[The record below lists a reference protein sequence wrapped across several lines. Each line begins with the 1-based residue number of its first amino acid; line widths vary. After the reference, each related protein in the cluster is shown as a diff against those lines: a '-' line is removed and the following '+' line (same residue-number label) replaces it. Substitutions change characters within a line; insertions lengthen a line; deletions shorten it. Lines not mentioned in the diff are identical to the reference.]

1 MLAYELLVN
10 NSSCGSSIVGFG
22 PAGGLDLTLWTV
34 VGHHGGGG
42 RWGRS
47 NATTKPSIPI
57 WQSTSLYKHHSTI
70 LSSTV
75 VPANFSFFRSVRRTL
90 TVASPASPASPAS
103 LERRAQSDVLYTD
116 NKQCQKSRTVRLGR
130 SGINRCEK
138 KREKREPPFFLRK
151 PAPTS
156 ARRQEADS
164 CQNVCLC
171 HRRSSLRRFPNRSR
185 SRSLSFVRVR
195 RERYHK

>member
-34 VGHHGGGG
+34 GHHGGGG
-42 RWGRS
+42 RRGRS

-90 TVASPASPASPAS
+90 TVASPASPAS

-138 KREKREPPFFLRK
+138 KREKREPPPLFFLRK

-164 CQNVCLC
+164 CQNMCLC
-171 HRRSSLRRFPNRSR
+171 HRRSSLRGFPNRSR
-185 SRSLSFVRVR
+185 SWSFVRVR
-195 RERYHK
+195 RERHHK

>member
-34 VGHHGGGG
+34 GHHGGGG
-42 RWGRS
+42 RRGRS

-90 TVASPASPASPAS
+90 TVASRASPAS

-116 NKQCQKSRTVRLGR
+116 SKNNATNPEQFVSEDPVSTDA
-130 SGINRCEK
+130 EK
-138 KREKREPPFFLRK
+138 NERETRAPPPPFSFASPHLRVHGG
-151 PAPTS
+151 
-156 ARRQEADS
+156 RRLTRAKTCACAIEGALSEDS
-164 CQNVCLC
+164 QTGPGPGPL
-171 HRRSSLRRFPNRSR
+171 
-185 SRSLSFVRVR
+185 
-195 RERYHK
+195 